1 MSPDSAS
8 WYDESQ
14 FFSMRHGMKMQRT
27 FLSGILILTLVL
39 AALPVAAHHG
49 WSGNT
54 AGDVEVSGK
63 VITGVKLAGAH
74 GTMQI
79 EDANGQVWD
88 ITLAPGP
95 RTHRAGLRENTIPV
109 GAEVTV
115 FGERNE
121 NPEVFEAKVR
131 RVVWED
137 QTFDVYPPE

>member
-1 MSPDSAS
+1 
-8 WYDESQ
+8 
-14 FFSMRHGMKMQRT
+14 MKR
-27 FLSGILILTLVL
+27 SILKGLLLLILVL
-39 AALPVAAHHG
+39 ATLPAIAHHG

-54 AGDVEVSGK
+54 AGDIELSGT
-63 VITGVKLAGAH
+63 VVTGVRLAGAH

-79 EDANGQVWD
+79 EDGDGQVWD

-95 RTHRAGLRENTIPV
+95 RTHRAGLREDIIPV

-121 NPEVFEAKVR
+121 DQDVFEAKVR

-137 QTFDVYPPE
+137 QVFDVYPPE

>member
-1 MSPDSAS
+1 
-8 WYDESQ
+8 
-14 FFSMRHGMKMQRT
+14 MKR
-27 FLSGILILTLVL
+27 SILILILILALTTLPAV
-39 AALPVAAHHG
+39 AHHG

-54 AGDVEVSGK
+54 AGDIELSGT
-63 VITGVKLAGAH
+63 VVTGVRLAGAH

-79 EDANGQVWD
+79 EDAEGQVWN

-95 RTHRAGLRENTIPV
+95 RTHRAGLRESTIPV

-121 NPEVFEAKVR
+121 DPDVFEAKVR

-137 QTFDVYPPE
+137 QVFDVYPFE

>member
-1 MSPDSAS
+1 
-8 WYDESQ
+8 
-14 FFSMRHGMKMQRT
+14 MKR
-27 FLSGILILTLVL
+27 SILKGLLLLFLVL
-39 AALPVAAHHG
+39 ATLPAVAHHG

-54 AGDVEVSGK
+54 AGDIEVSGT
-63 VITGVKLAGAH
+63 VVTGVRLAGAH

-79 EDANGQVWD
+79 EDADGQVWD

-95 RTHRAGLRENTIPV
+95 RTHRSGLREDVIPV

-121 NPEVFEAKVR
+121 DPTVFEAKVR

-137 QTFDVYPPE
+137 RVFDVYPPE

>member
-1 MSPDSAS
+1 MKRTILKGFLVFVLMS
-8 WYDESQ
+8 
-14 FFSMRHGMKMQRT
+14 MT
-27 FLSGILILTLVL
+27 V
-39 AALPVAAHHG
+39 PVIAHHG

-54 AGDVEVSGK
+54 AGDIELSGT
-63 VITGVKLAGAH
+63 VVTGVRLAGAH

-79 EDANGQVWD
+79 EDAEGQLWD

-95 RTHRAGLRENTIPV
+95 RTHRSGLREDIIPV

-121 NPEVFEAKVR
+121 DPDVFEAKVR

-137 QTFDVYPPE
+137 RVFDVYPPE